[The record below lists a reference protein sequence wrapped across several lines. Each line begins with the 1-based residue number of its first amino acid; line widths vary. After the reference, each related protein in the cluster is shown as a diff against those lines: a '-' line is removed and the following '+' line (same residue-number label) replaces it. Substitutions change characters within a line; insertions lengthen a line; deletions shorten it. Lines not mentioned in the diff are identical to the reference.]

1 MGRYGRLARM
11 RQMDPQRDFEQIYRW
26 ITQYEFPRDYLHGT
40 SVAFLR
46 DYGVP
51 RISRLLDRT
60 QEFERAGQKRY
71 DDTVLIAYEMVR
83 DGMDS
88 EHGRAAAR
96 HLNRIHG
103 RYRIPNEDF
112 LYVLATTVVGPKR
125 WIDRFGWRPLCA
137 QETETLALVGRRMG
151 EMMGISHVPA
161 TYAEFERMH
170 DAYEREMFAYDPANR
185 RVAAATLRVM
195 AAWYPAPLR
204 RIAVRASLAV
214 LDEPLLRA
222 LGFRPQPA
230 WVRGLV
236 HRAFRLRAAC
246 VRLLPARPERFPR
259 GPKPRTYPFGWT
271 LDDLGP
277 HWAQSRPLEPLRDER
292 PADGTPTGPEVLDAE
307 PPGAERLDEHPSG
320 PDPSRRKSPGQN
332 PPEARPLATH
342 PPSAEPPIQEPRDA
356 EPPGD
361 GPQDGQPPS
370 AEPPVT
376 RPSAAEPPTDRPPG
390 AQPSSAEPSAQEP
403 PDAEPPDAQPPVAD
417 PPDADPPCVEHPGGQ
432 PPGVELS
439 ARKPSGR
446 RRRQGGSRSSAAP
459 AVRAPREENP

>member
-1 MGRYGRLARM
+1 MGRCRRLTRI

-83 DGMDS
+83 DGLDS
-88 EHGRAAAR
+88 EQGRAAAR

-137 QETETLALVGRRMG
+137 QETESLALVGRRMG
-151 EMMGISHVPA
+151 EMMGISEVPG
-161 TYAEFERMH
+161 TYAEFERLH

-214 LDEPLLRA
+214 LDEPLLTA
-222 LGFRPQPA
+222 LGFQPQPA
-230 WVRGLV
+230 WLRAVV
-236 HRAFRLRAAC
+236 HRALRLRAAC
-246 VRLLPARPERFPR
+246 IRLLPARPERFPR

-277 HWAQSRPLEPLRDER
+277 HWAQSRPVQPLPGER
-292 PADGTPTGPEVLDAE
+292 
-307 PPGAERLDEHPSG
+307 
-320 PDPSRRKSPGQN
+320 
-332 PPEARPLATH
+332 
-342 PPSAEPPIQEPRDA
+342 
-356 EPPGD
+356 
-361 GPQDGQPPS
+361 
-370 AEPPVT
+370 
-376 RPSAAEPPTDRPPG
+376 
-390 AQPSSAEPSAQEP
+390 P
-403 PDAEPPDAQPPVAD
+403 PDAEPRGEGPSDLQPPAAEPPGEDPPGLQPPHTEPPGEKPSDVEPPGQEPPHTEPPGEGPPGLQPPNGEPPGEKPSGVQPPGQEPPNAEPSGER
-417 PPDADPPCVEHPGGQ
+417 PPDAGPLGQEPSGEDPPGGLR
-432 PPGVELS
+432 PPGVEAPEHQAS
-439 ARKPSGR
+439 DGR
-446 RRRQGGSRSSAAP
+446 PPEGAAGHPRSSV
-459 AVRAPREENP
+459 VRAHREETP

>member
-1 MGRYGRLARM
+1 MGRCRRLTRM

-83 DGMDS
+83 DGLDS
-88 EHGRAAAR
+88 EQGRAAAR

-137 QETETLALVGRRMG
+137 QETESLARVGRRMG
-151 EMMGISHVPA
+151 EMMGISEVPG
-161 TYAEFERMH
+161 TYAEFERLH

-214 LDEPLLRA
+214 LDEPLLTA
-222 LGFRPQPA
+222 LGFQPQPA
-230 WVRGLV
+230 WLRAVV
-236 HRAFRLRAAC
+236 HRALRLRAAC
-246 VRLLPARPERFPR
+246 IRLLPARPERFPR

-277 HWAQSRPLEPLRDER
+277 HWAQSRPVQPLPGER
-292 PADGTPTGPEVLDAE
+292 
-307 PPGAERLDEHPSG
+307 PPGAEPRGE
-320 PDPSRRKSPGQN
+320 DPSDLQ
-332 PPEARPLATH
+332 
-342 PPSAEPPIQEPRDA
+342 
-356 EPPGD
+356 
-361 GPQDGQPPS
+361 
-370 AEPPVT
+370 
-376 RPSAAEPPTDRPPG
+376 
-390 AQPSSAEPSAQEP
+390 P
-403 PDAEPPDAQPPVAD
+403 PDAEPPGEDPPGLQPPNAEPPGQEPPNVEPSGER
-417 PPDADPPCVEHPGGQ
+417 PPDAEPPGQEPPNVEPSGERPPDAEPPGQEPPNTEPSGERPPDAGPPGQKPSGEDPPGGLR
-432 PPGVELS
+432 PPGVEAPEDQAS
-439 ARKPSGR
+439 DGR
-446 RRRQGGSRSSAAP
+446 PPKGAAGYPRSSV
-459 AVRAPREENP
+459 VRAHREETP

>member
-103 RYRIPNEDF
+103 RYRILNEDF

-151 EMMGISHVPA
+151 EMMGISGVPRH
-161 TYAEFERMH
+161 YAEFERMH

-204 RIAVRASLAV
+204 KIAVRASLAV

-222 LGFRPQPA
+222 LGFRPQPV
-230 WVRGLV
+230 WVRAVV
-236 HRAFRLRAAC
+236 HRTFRLRAAC
-246 VRLLPARPERFPR
+246 IRLLPARPERFPR

-277 HWAQSRPLEPLRDER
+277 HWAQSRPLEPLRDEGPASGT
-292 PADGTPTGPEVLDAE
+292 PADPEVADPE
-307 PPGAERLDEHPSG
+307 PPG
-320 PDPSRRKSPGQN
+320 
-332 PPEARPLATH
+332 T
-342 PPSAEPPIQEPRDA
+342 
-356 EPPGD
+356 
-361 GPQDGQPPS
+361 
-370 AEPPVT
+370 
-376 RPSAAEPPTDRPPG
+376 
-390 AQPSSAEPSAQEP
+390 EPSAQ
-403 PDAEPPDAQPPVAD
+403 
-417 PPDADPPCVEHPGGQ
+417 
-432 PPGVELS
+432 
-439 ARKPSGR
+439 KPSDR
-446 RRRQGGSRSSAAP
+446 RRRQGGYRSPAAP
-459 AVRAPREENP
+459 AVRAPREETP